1 MVQISGAD
9 DYKLEQRTE
18 PERVS
23 YPTRLKKQSFG
34 DWMACLGDWMACR
47 GNGNAVTEQS
57 ERQARVARCLTN
69 HPVNKSARVSGV
81 KESARKKY
89 TKHTK
94 LL

>member
-23 YPTRLKKQSFG
+23 YPTRLKKQSF
-34 DWMACLGDWMACR
+34 GDWMACR

-94 LL
+94 VL

>member
-34 DWMACLGDWMACR
+34 DWMACR

-69 HPVNKSARVSGV
+69 HPVDKSARVSGV

>member
-34 DWMACLGDWMACR
+34 DWMACR

-69 HPVNKSARVSGV
+69 HPVNKSARVNGV

>member
-1 MVQISGAD
+1 MVRISGAD
-9 DYKLEQRTE
+9 DYKLKLRTE

-23 YPTRLKKQSFG
+23 YPTRLKKQSF
-34 DWMACLGDWMACR
+34 GDWMACR

-69 HPVNKSARVSGV
+69 HPVNKSARVNGV

>member
-9 DYKLEQRTE
+9 DHKLELRTE
-18 PERVS
+18 PERYS
-23 YPTRLKKQSFG
+23 YPTRLKKQSF
-34 DWMACLGDWMACR
+34 GDWMACR

-69 HPVNKSARVSGV
+69 HPVNKSARVNGV

>member
-9 DYKLEQRTE
+9 DHKLELRTE
-18 PERVS
+18 PERYS
-23 YPTRLKKQSFG
+23 YPTRLKKQSF
-34 DWMACLGDWMACR
+34 GDWMACR

-69 HPVNKSARVSGV
+69 HPVNKLARVSGGV
-81 KESARKKY
+81 KESARKKH
-89 TKHTK
+89 TKRTK